1 MQMLRMLVF
10 LLVVTGGFTLSGLIG
25 FGANVLSMP
34 ILSLFFS
41 NTRFGPDFGR
51 HFFHQCRIS
60 RCRK

>member
-34 ILSLFFS
+34 ILSLFFP
-41 NTRFGPDFGR
+41 NTRFGPDFGKY
-51 HFFHQCRIS
+51 FFHQCRIS